1 MATSALSMQNY
12 FSTTLSA
19 PLNATTDTVVYL
31 NALPNASEGYL
42 EIDEGTAQ
50 KEIIYY
56 TSKGG
61 SFVTCPSFALGRGIG
76 GTSASA
82 HASGAVVKQKVNAEY
97 WQNIQDGSA
106 LNTNAIAAD
115 KLATSAITLGY
126 AQTTSPFSTA
136 SSSAVQVTGLS
147 ASVTIPAGGRRVKIT
162 AHAYNVNN
170 SGASRS
176 TFMDI
181 WDGTVGSGTL
191 LGVATFGNNP
201 SAQGS
206 SMTCIAV
213 VSPSAGAKTYNVGL
227 RTDGA
232 GTVTFYTAGAPAIA
246 FILVEAI

>member
-19 PLNATTDTVVYL
+19 PLNATTDTVIYL

-97 WQNIQDGSA
+97 WKNIQDGSA

-115 KLATSAITLGY
+115 KLATTAITLGY
-126 AQTTSPFSTA
+126 TQVTSNFATASTSPADVTSLTVTVTIPSGGRRIKITA
-136 SSSAVQVTGLS
+136 FMGRVS
-147 ASVTIPAGGRRVKIT
+147 ASVANCSAT
-162 AHAYNVNN
+162 ANIYDV
-170 SGASRS
+170 
-176 TFMDI
+176 
-181 WDGTVGSGTL
+181 
-191 LGVATFGNNP
+191 
-201 SAQGS
+201 
-206 SMTCIAV
+206 
-213 VSPSAGAKTYNVGL
+213 
-227 RTDGA
+227 
-232 GTVTFYTAGAPAIA
+232 TAGAQLTQSTCATNASGDSTTLCPMASHAPAAGSRTYKVQFWNSGNAATVNTNASATIPA

>member
-19 PLNATTDTVVYL
+19 PLNATTDTVIYL

-42 EIDEGTAQ
+42 EIDEGTAS

-82 HASGAVVKQKVNAEY
+82 HSSGAVAKQKVNAEY
-97 WQNIQDGSA
+97 WKAIQDGSA

-126 AQTTSPFSTA
+126 AQITSDFSTA
-136 SSSAVQVTGLS
+136 STSDVQVTGLT
-147 ASVTIPAGGRRVKIT
+147 ASVTIPAGGRKVKIT
-162 AHAYNVNN
+162 TFFNNGSN
-170 SGASRS
+170 SGSANNNLS
-176 TFMDI
+176 I
-181 WDGTVGSGTL
+181 WDGTVGSGTRL
-191 LGVATFGNNP
+191 
-201 SAQGS
+201 S
-206 SMTCIAV
+206 SSNLKNRVVGDNTGYMTCIAV

-227 RTDGA
+227 STNT
-232 GTVTFYTAGAPAIA
+232 GTATVNASATSPA